1 MLPGP
6 KLIKE
11 CPSCQG
17 HIIET
22 TMASGNTF
30 GALFWPDG
38 KIDAPMMPNYP
49 AYVGC
54 PHCKGS
60 FWIEDAELVKSLGW
74 DKIIEL
80 PDSILDMTQNKY
92 PIPYKDPT
100 KTIYLQGLKDTSLTK
115 NKEIYLRS
123 NLMRLYND
131 INRDQKVQTP
141 ATEAQIDNWKKL
153 LEILG
158 NEPTADKLLKGEIY
172 REMGEFD
179 KAEATLKG
187 EFDEDYLQSLDIL
200 DKLIKARDSRVMCI
214 NPQDD

>member
-6 KLIKE
+6 TLVRE
-11 CPSCQG
+11 CPSCSG
-17 HIIET
+17 HVIET

-38 KIDAPMMPNYP
+38 KMEAPMMPSYA

-54 PHCKGS
+54 AHCKTS
-60 FWIEDAELVKSLGW
+60 FWIENIKEVGRFSWGEKITDIFPDAIG
-74 DKIIEL
+74 
-80 PDSILDMTQNKY
+80 
-92 PIPYKDPT
+92 YKEPT
-100 KTIYLQGLKDTSLTK
+100 EEIFLQGLKEADLTK

-131 INRDQKVQTP
+131 INRDQKVQRP
-141 ATEAQIDNWKKL
+141 ATQAQIDNWKRL

-158 NEPTADKLLKGEIY
+158 TEPTADKLLKGEVY

-200 DKLIKARDSRVMCI
+200 DELIKARDSRVMCI
-214 NPQDD
+214 NPEKD

>member
-6 KLIKE
+6 TLVRE
-11 CPSCQG
+11 CPSCHG
-17 HIIET
+17 HVIET

-38 KIDAPMMPNYP
+38 RMEAPMMPNYA

-54 PHCKGS
+54 AHCKTS
-60 FWIEDAELVKSLGW
+60 FWIEDIKEVGQFSWGE
-74 DKIIEL
+74 KITDTF
-80 PDSILDMTQNKY
+80 PDATE
-92 PIPYKDPT
+92 YKEPT
-100 KTIYLQGLKDTSLTK
+100 EEIFLQGLKDANLTK

-131 INRDQKVQTP
+131 INRDQKVQRS
-141 ATEAQIDNWKKL
+141 ATQAQIDNWKRL
-153 LEILG
+153 LEILE
-158 NEPTADKLLKGEIY
+158 NEPTADKLLKGEVY

-214 NPQDD
+214 NPEKD

>member
-6 KLIKE
+6 TLVRE
-11 CPSCQG
+11 CPSCRG
-17 HIIET
+17 HVIET

-38 KIDAPMMPNYP
+38 RMEAPMMPNYA

-54 PHCKGS
+54 AHCKAS
-60 FWIEDAELVKSLGW
+60 FWIEDIKEVGQFSWGE
-74 DKIIEL
+74 KITNTFSDATE
-80 PDSILDMTQNKY
+80 
-92 PIPYKDPT
+92 YKEPT
-100 KTIYLQGLKDTSLTK
+100 EEIFLQGLKENDLTK

-141 ATEAQIDNWKKL
+141 ATEAQIDNWKRL

-179 KAEATLKG
+179 KAETTLKG

-200 DKLIKARDSRVMCI
+200 DKLIKARDSRIMCI
-214 NPQDD
+214 NPSDD

>member
-6 KLIKE
+6 TLVRE
-11 CPSCQG
+11 CPSCHG

-38 KIDAPMMPNYP
+38 KMEAPMMPNYA

-54 PHCKGS
+54 AHCKDS
-60 FWIEDAELVKSLGW
+60 FWIENIKEVARFSWGEKIEDTFPDAAR
-74 DKIIEL
+74 
-80 PDSILDMTQNKY
+80 
-92 PIPYKDPT
+92 YKEPT
-100 KTIYLQGLKDTSLTK
+100 EEIFLQGLKETNLTK

-131 INRDQKVQTP
+131 INRDQRIQKLSSK
-141 ATEAQIDNWKKL
+141 AQIENWKRL

-158 NEPTADKLLKGEIY
+158 DEHTPDKLLKGEIY

-179 KAEATLKG
+179 KAKETLKG

-200 DKLIKARDSRVMCI
+200 NKLIEARDSRIMCI
-214 NPQDD
+214 NPSDD

>member
-6 KLIKE
+6 TLVRE
-11 CPSCQG
+11 CPSCHG
-17 HIIET
+17 HVIET

-38 KIDAPMMPNYP
+38 KMEAPMMPNYA

-54 PHCKGS
+54 AHCNAS
-60 FWIEDAELVKSLGW
+60 FWIEDIKEVGQFSWGE
-74 DKIIEL
+74 KIT
-80 PDSILDMTQNKY
+80 DTFSDATQ
-92 PIPYKDPT
+92 YKEPT
-100 KTIYLQGLKDTSLTK
+100 EEIFLQGLKENDLTK

-131 INRDQKVQTP
+131 INRDQKVQRPSTQ
-141 ATEAQIDNWKKL
+141 AQIDNWKRL
-153 LEILG
+153 IEILG
-158 NEPTADKLLKGEIY
+158 TEPTADKLLKGEIY

-179 KAEATLKG
+179 QAEATLKG

-200 DKLIKARDSRVMCI
+200 DKLIKARDSRVKCI

>member
-6 KLIKE
+6 TLVRE
-11 CPSCQG
+11 CSSCHG
-17 HIIET
+17 HVIET

-38 KIDAPMMPNYP
+38 KMEAPMMPNYA

-54 PHCKGS
+54 AHCNAS
-60 FWIEDAELVKSLGW
+60 FWIEDIKEVGQFSWGE
-74 DKIIEL
+74 KIT
-80 PDSILDMTQNKY
+80 DTFSDATQ
-92 PIPYKDPT
+92 YKEPT
-100 KTIYLQGLKDTSLTK
+100 EEIFLQGLKENDLTK

-131 INRDQKVQTP
+131 INRDQKVQRPSTQ
-141 ATEAQIDNWKKL
+141 AQIDNWKRL
-153 LEILG
+153 IEILG
-158 NEPTADKLLKGEIY
+158 TEPTADKLLKGEIY

-179 KAEATLKG
+179 QAEATLKG

-200 DKLIKARDSRVMCI
+200 DKLIKARDSRVKCI